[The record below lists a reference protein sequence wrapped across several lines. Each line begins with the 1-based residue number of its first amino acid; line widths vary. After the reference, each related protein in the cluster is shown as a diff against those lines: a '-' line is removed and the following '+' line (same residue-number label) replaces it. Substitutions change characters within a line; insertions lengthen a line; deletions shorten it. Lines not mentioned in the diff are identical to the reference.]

1 MQISPQMQKPASR
14 SGVRRMLAGLAFVA
28 VLLCGEGLVAA
39 DAPVASEA
47 QVKAVFLYNF
57 TKYVD
62 WPTEAFARTNSPLLI
77 GVLGD
82 GTISEELKKV
92 IVDKT
97 VNGRKIMIQETGK
110 EEDWP
115 KCQIIFISSAEKARL
130 PAILAKIKTLPIL
143 TVGEAGGFL
152 DQGGIINFTKKDDR
166 IRLEIGLEAA
176 RLAKVQISS
185 QLLSVADTVKG
196 KSN

>member
-1 MQISPQMQKPASR
+1 MIPGGPGLWQKAV
-14 SGVRRMLAGLAFVA
+14 GVIALGGLLAGPGAA
-28 VLLCGEGLVAA
+28 MSGEATVLPEY
-39 DAPVASEA
+39 
-47 QVKAVFLYNF
+47 QVKALFLFNF

-62 WPTEAFARTNSPLLI
+62 WPSEAFARADSPIMI

-82 GTISEELKKV
+82 SGINEELKKAV
-92 IVDKT
+92 ATKT
-97 VNGRKIMIQETGK
+97 VNGRKIMIQETAS
-110 EEDWP
+110 EEDWS
-115 KCQIIFISSAEKARL
+115 KCHIIFIGSSEKTRL
-130 PAILAKIKTLPIL
+130 PAILAKIRALPIL

-166 IRLEIGLEAA
+166 IRLEIDLEAA
-176 RLAKVQISS
+176 RLARVQIRS